1 MFYCFR
7 ISSCERELPFFCEI
21 LPGPIR
27 PFPPADPNLVPEN
40 LDWNKCLN
48 DPIWEH
54 YNYTQTSERLGS
66 QTKETKSGTWNFLV
80 EIHRTQS
87 WLNIE
92 TLSTFFPSLKKILP
106 INTASMFE
114 M

>member
-1 MFYCFR
+1 MLIVYHNCSTDF

-21 LPGPIR
+21 PPGPIR
-27 PFPPADPNLVPEN
+27 QFPPADPNLVPDN

-54 YNYTQTSERLGS
+54 FNYTQASERLGS
-66 QTKETKSGTWNFLV
+66 QSKETKLGTWNFLV

-87 WLNIE
+87 WIDIKFQVISSN
-92 TLSTFFPSLKKILP
+92 FKK
-106 INTASMFE
+106 F
-114 M
+114 